1 MGMTNVAATLDWES
15 PVGRHRERLC
25 LPESALQA
33 SGALVA
39 ALGQLRMS
47 GRAEVSPEP
56 WVRPAGEAPVTL
68 PGTSFRLRV
77 RPAAGRFYP
86 RLAFAGLA
94 EGARDLRPCRLLSL
108 AEQQLV
114 VDPNHPLAGLPARL
128 SLIPCEGEVVLAGFQ
143 QLFDGPGMQVPP
155 ADPEAAYLPAG
166 SLSRQDEAS
175 DAHFYAQPRLVHH
188 LDAVCRGAIAA
199 LYQRFLTPGQR
210 VLDLMSSW
218 TSHLPDAGPEIEI
231 TGLGMNREE
240 LEANPRLRLRLLHD
254 LNEVPALPVG
264 NDGFDLAL
272 CTASVEYLTH
282 PHAVFQD
289 LVRVLRPGGR
299 FVVSFS
305 DRWFPT
311 KVIGAW
317 SELHPFE
324 RMGLVVSLFRSAG
337 FTDLHTETL
346 RGLRRPADD
355 KYTDLRDHSDP
366 LFAVWGSKP
375 L

>member
-1 MGMTNVAATLDWES
+1 
-15 PVGRHRERLC
+15 
-25 LPESALQA
+25 
-33 SGALVA
+33 
-39 ALGQLRMS
+39 
-47 GRAEVSPEP
+47 
-56 WVRPAGEAPVTL
+56 
-68 PGTSFRLRV
+68 
-77 RPAAGRFYP
+77 
-86 RLAFAGLA
+86 
-94 EGARDLRPCRLLSL
+94 
-108 AEQQLV
+108 
-114 VDPNHPLAGLPARL
+114 
-128 SLIPCEGEVVLAGFQ
+128 
-143 QLFDGPGMQVPP
+143 
-155 ADPEAAYLPAG
+155 
-166 SLSRQDEAS
+166 
-175 DAHFYAQPRLVHH
+175 VHH

-240 LEANPRLRLRLLHD
+240 LEANARLRLRLLHD
-254 LNEVPALPVG
+254 LNEVPALPVR

-324 RMGLVVSLFRSAG
+324 RMGLVVSLFRSAE